1 MHSRVV
7 AVFVAG
13 FMESRPLEQHLGF
26 SEDNDSNDLS
36 AYVALDY
43 AQNP

>member
-1 MHSRVV
+1 MRSRGRLSV
-7 AVFVAG
+7 G
-13 FMESRPLEQHLGF
+13 FMQSRSVEQHLGS